1 MKCPVC
7 DTENAPGLTVCDM
20 CGSELPEGKECKGCG
35 AIIPKNVAYC
45 PHCKALADVKP
56 ASSSTNSGMP
66 MYFVALDD
74 VGDDRQEVIKVIQ
87 ALRNCGFEEAREII
101 DGDGIVLNEVPKLE
115 AEIAVSKLRGA
126 GAEAGMEEIDYELDA
141 ILSDNS
147 NRGSSSSSSRSSSS
161 SSANKSSKSKLV
173 AGLLALFVGHF
184 GIHNFYLG
192 HTGKGILQL
201 LLCFTGISS
210 IWALIEAIMI
220 FTGSITD
227 SDGNPLA

>member
-74 VGDDRQEVIKVIQ
+74 VGDDRQEVIKVVQ
-87 ALRNCGFEEAREII
+87 AIRGCSFEEAREII

-126 GAEAGMEEIDYELDA
+126 GADAGMEEIDYELDD

-147 NRGSSSSSSRSSSS
+147 NRGSNRSSSRSSSS

-173 AGLLALFVGHF
+173 AGLLAFFVGGI

-210 IWALIEAIMI
+210 IWAFIEMIMI

>member
-66 MYFVALDD
+66 MYFVALDN

-87 ALRNCGFEEAREII
+87 SIRGCSFEEAREII

-115 AEIAVSKLRGA
+115 AEIAVEM
-126 GAEAGMEEIDYELDA
+126 AELEI
-141 ILSDNS
+141 
-147 NRGSSSSSSRSSSS
+147 
-161 SSANKSSKSKLV
+161 
-173 AGLLALFVGHF
+173 LL
-184 GIHNFYLG
+184 
-192 HTGKGILQL
+192 Q
-201 LLCFTGISS
+201 
-210 IWALIEAIMI
+210 
-220 FTGSITD
+220 
-227 SDGNPLA
+227 

>member
-147 NRGSSSSSSRSSSS
+147 NRGSNRSSSRPSSS

>member
-201 LLCFTGISS
+201 LLSFTGISS